1 MLRGWDWGDRYEVF
15 GVVSGL
21 SLFSVLLVLGVT
33 PWWLPVLG
41 IAVTITTYAWRQR
54 PWLG

>member
-21 SLFSVLLVLGVT
+21 SLFLVLLVLGVT

-41 IAVTITTYAWRQR
+41 IAVTVTTYAWRQR